1 MSTAELPNPAPYIA
15 PEMKAFWAATA
26 EGRLTMPKCDDCS
39 EYVWYPRPFCPAC
52 GSTNVTW
59 TDVSGNGTVYT
70 FTVVHRSGVPGYRE
84 ALPYVIA
91 YVQLEEGPK
100 VMTNIVGIDP
110 EQVTVGLPVSVVFN
124 DTEKGNAL
132 FRFQPA

>member
-1 MSTAELPNPAPYIA
+1 MSTPELPNPAPYIS
-15 PEMKAFWAATA
+15 PEMTDFWAATA
-26 EGRLTMPKCDDCS
+26 EGRLTLPKCNDCN

-52 GSTNVTW
+52 GSTDVAW
-59 TDVSGNGTVYT
+59 TDVSGKGSVYT

-84 ALPYVIA
+84 YGPYVIA

-110 EQVTVGLPVSVVFN
+110 EKVTVGLPVSVVFN
-124 DTEKGNAL
+124 DTGKGNAL

>member
-1 MSTAELPNPAPYIA
+1 MTTTELPNPAPYIA
-15 PEMKAFWAATA
+15 PEMKGFWAATA

-39 EYVWYPRPFCPAC
+39 LYVWYPRPFCPAC

-59 TDVSGNGTVYT
+59 TDVSGKGTVYT
-70 FTVVHRSGVPGYRE
+70 FTIVHRSGVPGYRE
-84 ALPYVIA
+84 AGPYVIA
-91 YVQLEEGPK
+91 YVELEEGVK

-110 EQVTVGLPVSVVFN
+110 EQVTVGMPVSVVFN
-124 DTEKGNAL
+124 DTEQGNAL